1 MAAPLATG
9 IQGVVPYLVLDYV
22 TAESLDVAI
31 RDHGPAPAAEA
42 LRVATLLAG
51 ALDFAAV
58 VHVMH
63 GGLHPRDVLVSSDDV
78 RVTGIGVVAALERA
92 GVTPPARRPYAAPE
106 RLEGRDLDRR
116 ADIFSLAAIMYELL
130 SGRRLAAFGAAAA
143 DALPEVA
150 GTATAP
156 LRAAF
161 ARALAE
167 DPAARFATGLAFAE
181 AFRKAVAGEETAA
194 NTVEESPPVAAAV
207 PGVNDVPPTRPIV
220 VDEPAL
226 EPAADRAS
234 ADLPFEREP
243 EPRLVPVPQASLSR
257 GVDTQTE
264 TPADQWALRPDA
276 PPVVPAA
283 IVPPSPPTL
292 VTPTPPL
299 AARVVERPASNRPI
313 VLAWIIGIA
322 MGVGLGYGWGLWER
336 QSQGSARQPQ
346 PSPVATSSAGTAL
359 ATGRDFTEGTVTD
372 AAGVP
377 SSPAK
382 AAEPRATVSTPPARK
397 APANVEHD
405 RGGRL
410 LVRSTPAGARV
421 FIDGRDTGETPA
433 TIRDLAPG
441 PHRVRVVHDG
451 YVANE
456 RRVVLNDTR
465 AAQSLTFE
473 LERVREAR
481 DTARP
486 PATPATSGA
495 YVGELVVDS
504 RPPGATV
511 YVDGRESGRT
521 PLTVRSIDAG
531 EHAIRIEGDGY
542 RRWSSSVRVVANER
556 NRVTASLER

>member
-1 MAAPLATG
+1 
-9 IQGVVPYLVLDYV
+9 
-22 TAESLDVAI
+22 
-31 RDHGPAPAAEA
+31 
-42 LRVATLLAG
+42 
-51 ALDFAAV
+51 
-58 VHVMH
+58 
-63 GGLHPRDVLVSSDDV
+63 
-78 RVTGIGVVAALERA
+78 
-92 GVTPPARRPYAAPE
+92 
-106 RLEGRDLDRR
+106 
-116 ADIFSLAAIMYELL
+116 
-130 SGRRLAAFGAAAA
+130 
-143 DALPEVA
+143 
-150 GTATAP
+150 
-156 LRAAF
+156 
-161 ARALAE
+161 
-167 DPAARFATGLAFAE
+167 
-181 AFRKAVAGEETAA
+181 
-194 NTVEESPPVAAAV
+194 
-207 PGVNDVPPTRPIV
+207 
-220 VDEPAL
+220 
-226 EPAADRAS
+226 
-234 ADLPFEREP
+234 
-243 EPRLVPVPQASLSR
+243 
-257 GVDTQTE
+257 
-264 TPADQWALRPDA
+264 
-276 PPVVPAA
+276 
-283 IVPPSPPTL
+283 
-292 VTPTPPL
+292 
-299 AARVVERPASNRPI
+299 
-313 VLAWIIGIA
+313 
-322 MGVGLGYGWGLWER
+322 
-336 QSQGSARQPQ
+336 
-346 PSPVATSSAGTAL
+346 
-359 ATGRDFTEGTVTD
+359 
-372 AAGVP
+372 
-377 SSPAK
+377 
-382 AAEPRATVSTPPARK
+382 
-397 APANVEHD
+397 VEHD